1 MSLICHEH
9 QQAIAHTKTHLFA
22 LEGLSERGLEVAHV
36 CYGVV
41 IGWSADVEDGR
52 QFVTP
57 YICICIYVYMYMYIY
72 IYTNIHIGRA
82 AVRYSLYMYMYICIY
97 VYVYLYIYKH
107 TYRTGGSS
115 LLPTHRTFST
125 LAIQIQD
132 KYTVTSWYP

>member
-1 MSLICHEH
+1 MNKKNLKKSHSTQQAGRDHWLEIPPHEH
-9 QQAIAHTKTHLFA
+9 QQPIAHTKTHLFA

-82 AVRYSLYMYMYICIY
+82 AVRYSLHTAPSVLSLYKYKTNTPSHPGIPNMSLIC
-97 VYVYLYIYKH
+97 
-107 TYRTGGSS
+107 
-115 LLPTHRTFST
+115 P
-125 LAIQIQD
+125 
-132 KYTVTSWYP
+132 